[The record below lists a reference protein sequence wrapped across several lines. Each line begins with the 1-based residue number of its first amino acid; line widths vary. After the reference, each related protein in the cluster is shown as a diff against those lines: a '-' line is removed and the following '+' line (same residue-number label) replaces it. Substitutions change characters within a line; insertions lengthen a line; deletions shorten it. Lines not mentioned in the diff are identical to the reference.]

1 MRPLRRSEHET
12 RVEMM
17 PLIDVVFLLLT
28 FFIYAMVLMV
38 RAEVLPVPLES
49 YVSGDPAKP
58 RPSISVTIA
67 VDGNIYVNK
76 TVVDLDS
83 VATTVSQKLE
93 TKPDAVIYVVVEDGE
108 ATVDRGPLL
117 TGTWDRLRHEGLE
130 IFLVGAPKQEEITDG
145 AP

>member
-12 RVEMM
+12 RVEIM

-49 YVSGDPAKP
+49 YISGAPAKP

-76 TVVDLDS
+76 TVVDLDN
-83 VATTVSQKLE
+83 VATTVSQQLE
-93 TKPDAVIYVVVEDGE
+93 TEPDAVIYVVVEDGE

-117 TGTWDRLRHEGLE
+117 TGTWDRLRHEGVE

>member
-1 MRPLRRSEHET
+1 MRPIRRSEHEA

-38 RAEVLPVPLES
+38 RVEVLPVPLES
-49 YVSGDPAKP
+49 YVSGAPAEV

-76 TVVDLDS
+76 TIVTLENVAALVTEKHQAEPDS
-83 VATTVSQKLE
+83 A
-93 TKPDAVIYVVVEDGE
+93 IYLVVEDGDSI
-108 ATVDRGPLL
+108 VDRGPLL
-117 TGTWDRLRHEGLE
+117 TGTWDRLRQQGLE
-130 IFLVGAPKQEEITDG
+130 IFLVGAPKEEPSDL
-145 AP
+145 P

>member
-1 MRPLRRSEHET
+1 MRPIRRSEHET

-38 RAEVLPVPLES
+38 RVEVLPVPLES
-49 YVSGDPAKP
+49 YISGAPAEV

-76 TVVDLDS
+76 TVVSLQD
-83 VATTVSQKLE
+83 VAITVSDRLE
-93 TKPDAVIYVVVEDGE
+93 KTPDAAIYLVIEDGDSII
-108 ATVDRGPLL
+108 DRGPLL
-117 TGTWDRLRHEGLE
+117 TGTWDRLRQQGLE
-130 IFLVGAPKQEEITDG
+130 IFLVGAPKNKEDG
-145 AP
+145 

>member
-49 YVSGDPAKP
+49 KHQRNLAFHFRSRLQFTD
-58 RPSISVTIA
+58 
-67 VDGNIYVNK
+67 IYVNK
-76 TVVDLDS
+76 TRQADVR
-83 VATTVSQKLE
+83 
-93 TKPDAVIYVVVEDGE
+93 IG
-108 ATVDRGPLL
+108 
-117 TGTWDRLRHEGLE
+117 GL
-130 IFLVGAPKQEEITDG
+130 
-145 AP
+145 

>member
-49 YVSGDPAKP
+49 YVSGSPAEP

-67 VDGNIYVNK
+67 VDGNIYVNQ
-76 TVVDLDS
+76 VVADLEN
-83 VATTVSQKLE
+83 VATTVSQQLE
-93 TKPDAVIYVVVEDGE
+93 TEPDAVIYVVVEDGE

>member
-49 YVSGDPAKP
+49 YVSGTLAEP

-76 TVVDLDS
+76 TIVDVDS
-83 VATTVSQKLE
+83 VASAVAMELE
-93 TKPDAVIYVVVEDGE
+93 DEPEAVIYVVVEDGV

-117 TGTWDRLRHEGLE
+117 TGTWDKLRHKGLE
-130 IFLVGAPKQEEITDG
+130 IFLVGAPKQEETTNG

>member
-1 MRPLRRSEHET
+1 MRPLRRNEHET
-12 RVEMM
+12 RVEIM

-49 YVSGDPAKP
+49 YVSGSPAEP

-76 TVVDLDS
+76 TIVGLDGVVGA
-83 VATTVSQKLE
+83 VRQELE
-93 TKPDAVIYVVVEDGE
+93 DEPDAAIYVVVEDGE
-108 ATVDRGPLL
+108 AALDRGPLL
-117 TGTWDRLRHEGLE
+117 TGTWDRLRHEGVE
-130 IFLVGAPKQEEITDG
+130 IFLVGAPKQKEEVNG

>member
-12 RVEMM
+12 RVEIM

-49 YVSGDPAKP
+49 YVSATSAQP

-76 TVVDLDS
+76 TIVDLDE
-83 VATTVSQKLE
+83 VAGAVRQELQDE
-93 TKPDAVIYVVVEDGE
+93 PDAAIYVVVEDGE
-108 ATVDRGPLL
+108 AAVDRGPLL

-130 IFLVGAPKQEEITDG
+130 IFLVGAPKQEENTNG
-145 AP
+145 VP